1 VVWILGENLEK
12 FGPNLVAIAFSEI
25 FLESLP
31 KGTIR
36 LPDIPQQN
44 FDTLEQNALGE
55 NLSFN
60 PWHAL
65 PEHRP
70 LGSINRMRKVVYERI
85 SGVRREMNSVERREP

>member
-1 VVWILGENLEK
+1 ME
-12 FGPNLVAIAFSEI
+12 FLVQ
-25 FLESLP
+25 P
-31 KGTIR
+31 KTSDTMSVEDSMTEWDETEAPFYEVATIR
-36 LPDIPQQN
+36 IPQQD
-44 FDTLEQNALGE
+44 FDTPEQNALGE

-85 SGVRREMNSVERREP
+85 SGVRRDMNSVERQEP